1 MSLSWRVRLSYAV
14 GHVLNDLCASV
25 WFTYT
30 LVFFKFGVNVPT
42 TLAGTV
48 VLVGQLADGLAT
60 PLVGY
65 FSDRSHRDQSRPAY
79 SPDQYERLSDEH
91 QTSSDD
97 NVTVLQQRC
106 GWRCFSWCPQGRK
119 AWHFGGS
126 LLVIFSFPLIFG
138 SPVGSMNASTW
149 AKMIYY
155 LPFVT
160 LFQFGWAAVQITHLA
175 MMNDLTLD
183 PGERTLLTSLRHLF
197 TVLCNLSVYL
207 STYFLLGHHTDPVPP
222 TPNSTV
228 TSSSAHPTWNM
239 VLAGHPGTGPLSTG
253 FSDSQEGVDFGPDD
267 LPAFRNLSL
276 AIISAGALMTLV
288 FHLGLHG
295 SHSIYNDILAPTE
308 TTNLSDTDALSD
320 MRYPGSRAIY
330 VTSWKGWLRV
340 PLFWVEGFSYMT
352 IRLIVNVSQAYITV
366 YLLHSLLLPKET
378 MALVPLTIYMS
389 SMVSLIV
396 QKPIQDKISR
406 ELNAVLGLSIIT
418 CFCVLVNYPGDPVDL
433 VRVYIAAGILGIGC
447 TFILI
452 TGLSMVSDLI
462 GPNQEN
468 GAFVYGYMSF
478 ADKLVN
484 GIVIQLIESLWNST
498 SCSCYYQN
506 VESYGIGGWVVAG
519 VLFLAIQVAVK
530 KRTYGQFNIFL
541 ATRFD

>member
-1 MSLSWRVRLSYAV
+1 
-14 GHVLNDLCASV
+14 
-25 WFTYT
+25 
-30 LVFFKFGVNVPT
+30 
-42 TLAGTV
+42 
-48 VLVGQLADGLAT
+48 
-60 PLVGY
+60 
-65 FSDRSHRDQSRPAY
+65 
-79 SPDQYERLSDEH
+79 
-91 QTSSDD
+91 
-97 NVTVLQQRC
+97 
-106 GWRCFSWCPQGRK
+106 
-119 AWHFGGS
+119 
-126 LLVIFSFPLIFG
+126 
-138 SPVGSMNASTW
+138 
-149 AKMIYY
+149 
-155 LPFVT
+155 
-160 LFQFGWAAVQITHLA
+160 

-207 STYFLLGHHTDPVPP
+207 STYFLLGHNADPVPP

-228 TSSSAHPTWNM
+228 TSSSAHPKWNM
-239 VLAGHPGTGPLSTG
+239 VLTGHPGTGRLATGLSE
-253 FSDSQEGVDFGPDD
+253 SQEGVDFGPDD

-276 AIISAGALMTLV
+276 AIIGAGALMTLV

-295 SHSIYNDILAPTE
+295 THNISNDILAPTE
-308 TTNLSDTDALSD
+308 TTNLNNVDSSPDPSW
-320 MRYPGSRAIY
+320 PGSRVIY
-330 VTSWKGWLRV
+330 VTNWKGWLRV

-378 MALVPLTIYMS
+378 MALVPLTIYLS

-406 ELNAVLGLSIIT
+406 ELNAVLGLSVIT

-519 VLFLAIQVAVK
+519 VLFLAIQVVVK

-541 ATRFD
+541 ATRYD